1 VDIAPTIEEILRHAG
16 QVLQVG
22 LDGKKGQIGLVGQY
36 GLKTLQ
42 SVL

>member
-1 VDIAPTIEEILRHAG
+1 VDIAPVVGNVARDAG